1 MKKRFVTL
9 NRIAATCKGNPLKV
23 SPLQVLQEF
32 FSYAKPAEHVK
43 AFDEFCRAAL
53 KEQYCW
59 RRGSPANALHY
70 AQQLELLLEV
80 AYLLYLKPLKYR
92 GCFKKYTTWLLVTSN
107 GYANED
113 DFLSGFFKQASL
125 QKWKRWLQCF
135 THAAIADSSVADEIT
150 AVHIYVFIDHI
161 KQLLHLAAMIV
172 NARGNIQHAAC

>member
-9 NRIAATCKGNPLKV
+9 NRIAATYKGNPLKV

-43 AFDEFCRAAL
+43 AFDAFCRAAL
-53 KEQYCW
+53 KEKYCW

-70 AQQLELLLEV
+70 AEQLELLIEV
-80 AYLLYLKPLKYR
+80 AYLLYLKPLQHSA
-92 GCFKKYTTWLLVTSN
+92 CFKNDTRWLQVMN
-107 GYANED
+107 DEYANED

-135 THAAIADSSVADEIT
+135 THAAIADSPVADEIT